1 MEQTGSVEKT
11 STYVGLSISKAQ
23 MPFGYFFLYIY
34 CIFSWERYIL
44 LNDYTVYRIPN
55 DRGYALYRTLQNKAL
70 DKHV

>member
-1 MEQTGSVEKT
+1 MEQTGSVKKT
-11 STYVGLSISKAQ
+11 TYVELSISKAQ
-23 MPFGYFFLYIY
+23 MPLGHFFLYIY
-34 CIFSWERYIL
+34 CIFLWEIDFL